1 MVSLVSGDV
10 MLVPNLKSAK
20 ERTKRV
26 PLIKNY
32 IIDDEYKT
40 IGKGKTYHIKTYGCQ
55 MNEHDSENIEALLTG
70 LGFKKVDNYEN
81 ADLVLLNTCS
91 IRENAHNKV
100 FGMVGRLKHLKESN
114 PNLTI
119 GVCGCMAQEEHVVE
133 EIITKS

>member
-55 MNEHDSENIEALLTG
+55 MNEHDSENIKAILEEMG
-70 LGFKKVDNYEN
+70 
-81 ADLVLLNTCS
+81 VL
-91 IRENAHNKV
+91 
-100 FGMVGRLKHLKESN
+100 
-114 PNLTI
+114 
-119 GVCGCMAQEEHVVE
+119 
-133 EIITKS
+133 IIV